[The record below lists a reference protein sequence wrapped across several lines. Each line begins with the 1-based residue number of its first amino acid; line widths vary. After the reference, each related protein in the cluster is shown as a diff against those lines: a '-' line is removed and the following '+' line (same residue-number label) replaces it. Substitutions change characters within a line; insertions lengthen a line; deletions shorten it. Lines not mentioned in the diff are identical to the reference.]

1 MSIMQPMLRARWG
14 VGCMQGVQARV
25 AAWREVRVT
34 IDHPSLKFKRI
45 VVRVVVFGGKRRS
58 VAVFVLRNCV
68 ILNQG

>member
-1 MSIMQPMLRARWG
+1 
-14 VGCMQGVQARV
+14 MQGVQARV

-58 VAVFVLRNCV
+58 VAVFVL
-68 ILNQG
+68 

>member
-25 AAWREVRVT
+25 AAWREVRVP

-45 VVRVVVFGGKRRS
+45 VVRVVVFGGKRS
-58 VAVFVLRNCV
+58 VAVFVLRNGV